1 MYTWDSPL
9 NANAPMAELFGML
22 SEVQGSSDRAVTG
35 RVARGGRASERR
47 PHEGRSA
54 PTSRRSDS
62 LSERELAVL
71 EQIAHGTPTEDVALH
86 LHVSPHTV
94 RTHIKNI
101 LRKLDA
107 RTRAHAVAIA
117 LSEDAIQTVEH
128 DD

>member
-1 MYTWDSPL
+1 MYEWGERLSAD
-9 NANAPMAELFGML
+9 APADLFGML
-22 SEVQGSSDRAVTG
+22 SEVQGPGERGVANRGARGGSSSDR
-35 RVARGGRASERR
+35 RS
-47 PHEGRSA
+47 HGRSLRA
-54 PTSRRSDS
+54 PRRSDT

-71 EQIAHGTPTEDVALH
+71 DEIAQGTPTEEVARK

-117 LSEDAIQTVEH
+117 LSEDAIEGV
-128 DD
+128 DRS

>member
-1 MYTWDSPL
+1 MYEWDSQPS
-9 NANAPMAELFGML
+9 APDLFGML
-22 SEVQGSSDRAVTG
+22 FEVQGSGDQGVAG
-35 RVARGGRASERR
+35 RSARGGLPSDRRSHDRRSMRA
-47 PHEGRSA
+47 P
-54 PTSRRSDS
+54 RRSDT

-71 EQIAHGTPTEDVALH
+71 DQIAQGTATEEVARR

-117 LSEDAIQTVEH
+117 LSEDAIDAVH
-128 DD
+128 DTR

>member
-1 MYTWDSPL
+1 MYEWGERLSAD
-9 NANAPMAELFGML
+9 APADLFGML
-22 SEVQGSSDRAVTG
+22 SEVQGPGERGVANRGARAGLSSDR
-35 RVARGGRASERR
+35 RSHARSLRA
-47 PHEGRSA
+47 P
-54 PTSRRSDS
+54 RRSDT

-71 EQIAHGTPTEDVALH
+71 DEIAQGTPTEEVARK

-117 LSEDAIQTVEH
+117 LSEDAIEGV
-128 DD
+128 DRDS

>member
-1 MYTWDSPL
+1 MYEWGERLSAD
-9 NANAPMAELFGML
+9 APADLFGML
-22 SEVQGSSDRAVTG
+22 SEVQGPGERGVANRGARGSLSSDR
-35 RVARGGRASERR
+35 RS
-47 PHEGRSA
+47 HGRSLRA
-54 PTSRRSDS
+54 PRRSDT

-71 EQIAHGTPTEDVALH
+71 DEIAQGTPTEEVARK

-117 LSEDAIQTVEH
+117 LSEDAIEGV
-128 DD
+128 DRS